1 MPVSAA
7 ALRELHRIHKQLSD
21 LRERSERGPKQIRAR
36 EANLARL
43 ADELTRIQAEVKAAK
58 VRIDQKQLLLKS
70 GEEKIENL
78 KGKLNAAAS
87 NREYQALKD
96 QIAADQMAGSVL
108 ADEIL
113 EGMEK
118 NDELQTQVVEA
129 QAKIAGAKEELSKA
143 QQAVR
148 DQNELLQ
155 ADIVRLEGELKTA
168 ETALPDDFRND
179 YDRVVKSKHDDAM
192 AEVNGQFCGG
202 CHQQLTPNMMSELSM
217 ARGIFCR
224 SCGRLIYLPEDR
236 EPAGRR

>member
-155 ADIVRLEGELKTA
+155 ADIARLEGELKTA

>member
-21 LRERSERGPKQIRAR
+21 LRERADRGPKQIHAR
-36 EANLARL
+36 EANLTRL
-43 ADELTRIQAEVKAAK
+43 ADDLTRIQAEVKAAK
-58 VRIDQKQLLLKS
+58 MRVDQKQLLLKS
-70 GEEKIENL
+70 GEDKIENL

-118 NDELQTQVVEA
+118 SDDLQKQTAQA
-129 QAKIAGAKEELSKA
+129 QAKIAAAKDELSKA
-143 QQAVR
+143 QQTVR
-148 DQNELLQ
+148 DQNAMLLG
-155 ADIVRLEGELKTA
+155 DIARLEADLKQA
-168 ETALPDDFRND
+168 EAALPDDLRRD
-179 YDRVVKSKHDDAM
+179 YDRVVKSKQDDAM
-192 AEVNGQFCGG
+192 AEVNGDFCGG

-236 EPAGRR
+236 EPAARR